1 MKRSPFPA
9 TPFPRII
16 GALEHPLP
24 LMAAFLLLA
33 LAVGISWTWDR
44 LTLSAIGVLFFLL
57 LPRPSAR
64 PFLLL
69 ARFTPLLI
77 LVMLIHAFPWRG
89 FEGGIPWRYDAGGW
103 LRGLLAL
110 SRFAFWILLSARAL
124 ESLHP
129 AALMSRLPSNPRLAR
144 WALVPVMAFSF
155 LDFFLREAFLLEK
168 AWRARGGASGRSSKR
183 AHWPALLLPLFRGM
197 LARGETLAEALA
209 VRRFPE
215 RWAGGAKLPWRGASL
230 ARLAAAAI
238 VLILVW
244 SRRQVGA

>member
-9 TPFPRII
+9 TPFPRIV

-24 LMAAFLLLA
+24 LMCAFLLLA
-33 LAVGISWTWDR
+33 VAVGISWTWDR
-44 LTLSAIGVLFFLL
+44 LALSAMGVLFFLL

-124 ESLHP
+124 EGLHP
-129 AALMSRLPSNPRLAR
+129 AALMSRLPANPRLAR

-168 AWRARGGASGRSSKR
+168 AWRARGGASGRSSNR

-244 SRRQVGA
+244 TSKQVGV